1 MILKMTDTGG
11 NWAKRKV
18 TIVEDDSEIRSGFQ
32 MIINSSENFVVIGSF
47 SSGEEFLANLDSA
60 QPDIVLMDIKLP
72 GINGIETVRVAKE
85 KYPGLEIMM
94 VTVFEDSD
102 QVFEALKAGASGYLS
117 KGTSY
122 SKLLESLDELVRGGS
137 PMSTKIARLVI
148 NNLRLSTDSPLTKRE
163 ATILQLLAEGKT
175 YYQMAEELYVSRDT
189 VKTHLKHIYAK
200 LYVKSRAEAVAKAS
214 KQKLI

>member
-1 MILKMTDTGG
+1 MTTQGDLREF
-11 NWAKRKV
+11 KRKV
-18 TIVEDDSEIRSGFQ
+18 VIVEDDSEIRNGFQ
-32 MIINSSENFVVIGSF
+32 LIVNSSENFTVVGTF
-47 SSGEEFLANLDSA
+47 GTGEAFLERLKYLN
-60 QPDIVLMDIKLP
+60 PDVVLMDIRLP
-72 GINGIETVRVAKE
+72 GMNGIETVRALKE
-85 KYPGLEIMM
+85 RHPQVEIMM

-122 SKLLESLDELVRGGS
+122 SKLLEALDELVRGGS

-148 NNLRLSTDSPLTKRE
+148 NKLRLSTESPLTKRE
-163 ATILQLLAEGKT
+163 AAILNLLAEGKT
-175 YYQMAEELYVSRDT
+175 YYQMAEDLFVSRDT
-189 VKTHLKHIYAK
+189 IKTHLKHIYAK